1 MKYTKKIST
10 LSVPISQ
17 LGFLQHVSA
26 SSKHENSIAGW
37 EAKLQK
43 ICDYFKIPLAA
54 EA

>member
-26 SSKHENSIAGW
+26 SSKHENRLADW
-37 EAKLQK
+37 EEKLQK
-43 ICDYFKIPLAA
+43 ILKG
-54 EA
+54 